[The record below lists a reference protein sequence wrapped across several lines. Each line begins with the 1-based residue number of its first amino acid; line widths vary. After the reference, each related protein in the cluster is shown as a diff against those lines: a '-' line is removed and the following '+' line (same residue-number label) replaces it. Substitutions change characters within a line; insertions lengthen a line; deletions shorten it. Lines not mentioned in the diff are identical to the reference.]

1 MLQAN
6 PSLQEELTG
15 SSAEEN
21 GKLSPPRFTA
31 PAGARTSEA
40 SGRQRPGPELL
51 RASRTNPVG
60 SKEKVLANFQGK
72 APVIIGEAAFTGN
85 MPVNGLLLGHL
96 GTNGGTHTIKQR
108 ASNAFFDGPEL
119 DGELTFKEML
129 RVSGYIAG
137 RVCSQ
142 KGTLIVDSMA
152 RVDADVEV
160 AVAVIG
166 GTVNG
171 DIVAHQRVELGPEA
185 RINGNIWTQSL
196 AIQPGAVFEG
206 VCRMLQPKEPST

>member
-6 PSLQEELTG
+6 PSLSELTG
-15 SSAEEN
+15 NKAKASAA
-21 GKLSPPRFTA
+21 F
-31 PAGARTSEA
+31 
-40 SGRQRPGPELL
+40 Q
-51 RASRTNPVG
+51 
-60 SKEKVLANFQGK
+60 SKV
-72 APVIIGEAAFTGN
+72 PVIIGEAAFTGN
-85 MPVNGLLLGHL
+85 MPVNGLLLGQL

-108 ASNAFFDGPEL
+108 ISNGLFDSPEL

-129 RVSGYIAG
+129 RVNGFIAG
-137 RVCSQ
+137 TVCSQ

-152 RVDADVEV
+152 RVDADVKV

-171 DIVAHQRVELGPEA
+171 DIIAHQRVEVGPEA

-206 VCRMLQPKEPST
+206 VCRMLQNTEPST

>member
-6 PSLQEELTG
+6 PSLSDELTA
-15 SSAEEN
+15 SSGNKA
-21 GKLSPPRFTA
+21 
-31 PAGARTSEA
+31 
-40 SGRQRPGPELL
+40 
-51 RASRTNPVG
+51 
-60 SKEKVLANFQGK
+60 KVLAAFQSK
-72 APVIIGEAAFTGN
+72 VPVIIGEAAFTGN

-96 GTNGGTHTIKQR
+96 GTNGGTHTVKQR
-108 ASNAFFDGPEL
+108 MTKGAFDSPEL

-129 RVSGYIAG
+129 RVNGYIAG
-137 RVCSQ
+137 SVCSQ

-152 RVDADVEV
+152 RVDADVKV

-171 DIVAHQRVELGPEA
+171 DIIAHQRVEVGPEA

-206 VCRMLQPKEPST
+206 VCRMLQNTEPST

>member
-6 PSLQEELTG
+6 PSLQKELTG

-21 GKLSPPRFTA
+21 GDLPTPRRTV
-31 PAGARTSEA
+31 PARARTSEA
-40 SGRQRPGPELL
+40 LAQQRPSPELI
-51 RASRTNPVG
+51 RASGANPAKR
-60 SKEKVLANFQGK
+60 KEKVLASFQAK
-72 APVIIGEAAFTGN
+72 APVIIGEAAFTGT
-85 MPVNGLLLGHL
+85 MPVNGLLFGHV

-108 ASNAFFDGPEL
+108 INSGFFDSPEL

-129 RVSGYIAG
+129 RVNGYIAG
-137 RVCSQ
+137 SVCSQ

-171 DIVAHQRVELGPEA
+171 DIIAHQRVEVGPEA
-185 RINGNIWTQSL
+185 RITGNIWTQSI

-206 VCRMLQPKEPST
+206 VCRMLQNEKPSE

>member
-6 PSLQEELTG
+6 PSLSELTG
-15 SSAEEN
+15 NKAKAS
-21 GKLSPPRFTA
+21 TA
-31 PAGARTSEA
+31 F
-40 SGRQRPGPELL
+40 Q
-51 RASRTNPVG
+51 
-60 SKEKVLANFQGK
+60 SKV
-72 APVIIGEAAFTGN
+72 PVIIGEAAFTGN
-85 MPVNGLLLGHL
+85 MPVNGMLLGHL

-108 ASNAFFDGPEL
+108 VSNTLFDSPEL

-129 RVSGYIAG
+129 RVNGYIAG
-137 RVCSQ
+137 SVCSQ

-152 RVDADVEV
+152 RVDADVKV

-171 DIVAHQRVELGPEA
+171 DIIAHQRVEVGPEA

-206 VCRMLQPKEPST
+206 VCRMLQNTEAST